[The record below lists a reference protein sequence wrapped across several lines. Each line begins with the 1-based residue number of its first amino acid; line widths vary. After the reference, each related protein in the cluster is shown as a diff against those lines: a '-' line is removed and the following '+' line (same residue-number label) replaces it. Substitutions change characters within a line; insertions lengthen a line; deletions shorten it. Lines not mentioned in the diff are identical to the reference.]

1 MNEVYPTAVSDA
13 KPAPALV
20 STDADAKRPGLEHD
34 DPEAKVGGV
43 TEIEILA
50 AHIDP
55 AAERR

>member
-13 KPAPALV
+13 KPAPV
-20 STDADAKRPGLEHD
+20 STDADVEAKRPGLEHD

-55 AAERR
+55 AAERK

>member
-13 KPAPALV
+13 KPAPVATEV
-20 STDADAKRPGLEHD
+20 EAKRPGLEHD

-55 AAERR
+55 AAERK